1 MISLEVQNVLKTS
14 LTEHGLHKTWASLL
28 QAHVRASGD
37 KFAYILSHPDF
48 SDAEP
53 ISDLLSGLSVGEV
66 GILYEFSLAFVDF
79 GSRAEQGQYFTP
91 DDVAQFMV
99 SHINT
104 FDKDKVWL
112 DPCSGVGNLSYWLV
126 KAQDNPEEFIL
137 NNLILVDR
145 DPLAVF
151 IASVI
156 MATHFQDKE
165 DNLFND
171 FISKCVIRDYLA
183 DEPLPQH
190 DYTLMNP
197 PYVQAE
203 QDTRFA
209 SFKAGDLYAYFLEK
223 AVKHSEVIAI
233 TPQSFLNAGKFAGL
247 RSVLAE
253 KALTIY
259 AFDNVPDTIFK
270 GFKFGSGNSNTANS
284 TRAAITIV
292 QEKTD
297 VHVSKITPLLRWRSA
312 ERETMFASAKS
323 FLAPFTPTEEILPKC
338 GASLKGLY
346 DELAS
351 KPALKTLLSARPT
364 EWKLTVPSS
373 PRYFTPAVK
382 RELSRSSTKVIYFK
396 NEEDFKKAYL
406 LLNSSLFYWW
416 WRVMDGGMTISL
428 KTIQTLPVPDFSV
441 DESAI
446 TLLEKSESEN
456 VVVKMNAGKPNEN
469 VKHPVELVQKL
480 NALIAPDYATALF
493 DTHKNSCV
501 N

>member
-28 QAHVRASGD
+28 QAHVRASGE
-37 KFAYILSHPDF
+37 KFAYILNHPDF
-48 SDAEP
+48 ADAEP
-53 ISDLLSGLSVGEV
+53 ISDLLSGLSVGEA

-99 SHINT
+99 SHT
-104 FDKDKVWL
+104 ESFSKDKVWL

-126 KAQDNPEEFIL
+126 KAQDDPENFLL
-137 NNLILVDR
+137 NNLILIDR

-151 IASVI
+151 IAAVI
-156 MATHFQDKE
+156 MTTHFQDKE

-183 DEPLPQH
+183 DDPLPAH

-203 QDTRFA
+203 QDTRFT
-209 SFKAGDLYAYFLEK
+209 SEKSGDLYAYFLEK

-233 TPQSFLNAGKFAGL
+233 TPQSFLNAGKFTGL

-259 AFDNVPDTIFK
+259 AFDNVPDTIFR
-270 GFKFGSGNSNTANS
+270 GFKFGSVNSNTANS
-284 TRAAITIV
+284 TRAAITVV
-292 QEKTD
+292 QAKTD
-297 VHVSKITPLLRWRSA
+297 GHVSKITPLLRWRSA
-312 ERETMFASAKS
+312 ERAAMFAAAQS
-323 FLAPFTPTEEILPKC
+323 FLAPFTPNEDIFPKC

-346 DELAS
+346 DELTS
-351 KPALKTLLSARPT
+351 KPALKTLLSTRPT

-382 RELSRSSTKVIYFK
+382 RELNRSSTKVIYFK
-396 NEEDFKKAYL
+396 NEEDFKKAYI

-428 KTIQTLPVPDFSV
+428 KTIQTLPVPDFPA

-446 TLLEKSESEN
+446 DLLEKSEDEN
-456 VVVKMNAGKPNEN
+456 VVIKMNAGKPNEN
-469 VKHPVELVQKL
+469 VKHPMGLVQKL
-480 NALIAPDYATALF
+480 NSLVAPDYATALF
-493 DTHKNSCV
+493 NTHKNTCL
-501 N
+501 

>member
-14 LTEHGLHKTWASLL
+14 LAEHGLHKTWASLL
-28 QAHVRASGD
+28 HAHVSASGEQ
-37 KFAYILSHPDF
+37 FAYILTYPDF
-48 SDAEP
+48 VEAEP

-66 GILYEFSLAFVDF
+66 GILYEFSLAFIDV

-91 DDVAQFMV
+91 DDVAKFMV
-99 SHINT
+99 AHSKT
-104 FDKDKVWL
+104 FAKDKVWL

-126 KAQDNPEEFIL
+126 KEQENPEEFIL

-145 DPLAVF
+145 DPLAIL

-156 MATHFQDKE
+156 MATHFQDKTP
-165 DNLFND
+165 DLFTT
-171 FISKCVIRDYLA
+171 FINRCVIRDYLA
-183 DEPLPQH
+183 GEPLPAH
-190 DYTLMNP
+190 DCTIMNP

-203 QDTRFA
+203 QDARFI
-209 SFKAGDLYAYFLEK
+209 SEKSGDLYAYFLEK
-223 AVKHSEVIAI
+223 AVKHSDVIAI
-233 TPQSFLNAGKFAGL
+233 TPQSYLNAGKFNGL

-253 KALTIY
+253 KDLTIY

-292 QEKTD
+292 QAKTD
-297 VHVSKITPLLRWRSA
+297 EHVSRITPLLRWRSA
-312 ERETMFASAKS
+312 ERSQMFAIAPT
-323 FLAPFTPTEEILPKC
+323 FLAPFTPSSEIFPKC
-338 GASLKGLY
+338 GSSLKGLY
-346 DELAS
+346 DELES
-351 KPALKTLLSARPT
+351 KPALKTLLSASPT
-364 EWKLTVPSS
+364 EWKLTIPSS

-382 RELSRSSTKVIYFK
+382 RELNRSSTKVIYFR

-428 KTIQTLPVPDFSV
+428 KTIQTLPVPDFVVS
-441 DESAI
+441 DDLIA
-446 TLLEKSESEN
+446 LLEASENEN
-456 VVVKMNAGKPNEN
+456 VVIKMNAGKPNEN

-480 NALIAPDYATALF
+480 NALVAPQYAGQVF

-501 N
+501 

>member
-14 LTEHGLHKTWASLL
+14 LAEHGLHKTWASLL
-28 QAHVRASGD
+28 QAHVKASGEQ
-37 KFAYILSHPDF
+37 FAYILTYPDF
-48 SDAEP
+48 VDAEP

-66 GILYEFSLAFVDF
+66 GILYEFSLAFIDV

-99 SHINT
+99 AHSKT
-104 FDKDKVWL
+104 FAKDKVWL

-126 KAQDNPEEFIL
+126 KAQDNPEDFIL

-145 DPLAVF
+145 DPLALL

-156 MATHFQDKE
+156 MATHFQDTKT
-165 DNLFND
+165 DLFTV
-171 FISKCVIRDYLA
+171 FINRCVVRDYLA
-183 DEPLPQH
+183 DAPLPEH

-203 QDTRFA
+203 QDARFA
-209 SFKAGDLYAYFLEK
+209 SEKSGDLYAYFLEK
-223 AVKHSEVIAI
+223 AVKNSEVIAI
-233 TPQSFLNAGKFAGL
+233 TPQSYLNAGKFAGL

-253 KALTIY
+253 KDLTIY

-297 VHVSKITPLLRWRSA
+297 DHVSRITPLLRWRSA
-312 ERETMFASAKS
+312 ERAAMFAIAPT
-323 FLAPFTPTEEILPKC
+323 FLAPFTPTAEIFPKC

-346 DELAS
+346 DELTS
-351 KPALKTLLSARPT
+351 NPTLKTLLSTRPT
-364 EWKLTVPSS
+364 EWKLTIPSS

-396 NEEDFKKAYL
+396 NEEDFKKSYL
-406 LLNSSLFYWW
+406 ALNSSLFYWW

-428 KTIQTLPVPDFSV
+428 KTIQTLPIPDFTVS
-441 DESAI
+441 DELI
-446 TLLEKSESEN
+446 GLLEESENTN

-480 NALIAPDYATALF
+480 NALVAPEYADPLF
-493 DTHKNSCV
+493 ATHKNSCL
-501 N
+501 